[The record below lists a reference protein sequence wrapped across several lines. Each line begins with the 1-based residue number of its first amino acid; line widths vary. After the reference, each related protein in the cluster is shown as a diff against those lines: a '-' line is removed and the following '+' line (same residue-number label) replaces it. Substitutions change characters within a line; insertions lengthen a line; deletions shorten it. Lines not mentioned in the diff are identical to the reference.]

1 MAEEKALVVK
11 KVKEKK
17 VKPARFMPE
26 VKIMNSGTR
35 VMGTVLL
42 RNPDVVVS
50 EARLAAK
57 ALKDVI
63 DNKQRK
69 VMINGR
75 RYLEFDDWQL
85 LGAFYGVT
93 AKVLGTEEIKDDKG
107 KNIGFLAKAV
117 AVKDGIEIAAA
128 EAECLSY
135 ENNWKYKAFNQR
147 FMLRSMAQT
156 RACSKALRNC
166 LAWIVVL
173 AGYASTPAEEM
184 IVDDKPNQDYK
195 ESSSYKT
202 LIRMAT
208 RKKMLDKVE
217 KMLEDAEEV
226 DEEFINGII
235 GG

>member
-1 MAEEKALVVK
+1 MVKALTV
-11 KVKEKK
+11 VKEKK
-17 VKPARFMPE
+17 PLKFAPD
-26 VKIMNSGTR
+26 VKILEAGSR

-42 RNPDVVVS
+42 RNPETVIS

-57 ALKDVI
+57 ALKGVI
-63 DNKQRK
+63 DSKGKK
-69 VMINGR
+69 VVINGKQ
-75 RYLEFDDWQL
+75 YLEFDDWQL

-93 AKVLGTEEIKDDKG
+93 AKVSSTSEIKDDKG

-173 AGYASTPAEEM
+173 AGYAATPAEEM
-184 IVDDKPNQDYK
+184 VVVDIKDGYK
-195 ESSSYKT
+195 ETKTYKT
-202 LIRMAT
+202 LMRVAE
-208 RKKMLDKVE
+208 RKEVVEEVNDMLAK
-217 KMLEDAEEV
+217 LEDDV
-226 DEEFINGII
+226 DEDKLNEILTKI
-235 GG
+235 GGKK

>member
-1 MAEEKALVVK
+1 MAKAVAVVK
-11 KVKEKK
+11 TKLLKFV
-17 VKPARFMPE
+17 PD
-26 VKIMNSGTR
+26 VKILEAGSR

-42 RNPDVVVS
+42 RNPETVIS

-57 ALKDVI
+57 ALKGVI
-63 DNKQRK
+63 DSKGKK
-69 VMINGR
+69 VVINGKQ
-75 RYLEFDDWQL
+75 YLEFDDWQL

-93 AKVLGTEEIKDDKG
+93 AKVSSTSEIKDDKG

-166 LAWIVVL
+166 LAWVVVL
-173 AGYASTPAEEM
+173 AGYAATPAEEM
-184 IVDDKPNQDYK
+184 VNVEVKEDYK
-195 ESSSYKT
+195 ESKTYKT
-202 LIRMAT
+202 LVRIAE
-208 RKKMLDKVE
+208 RKGVTEEVNDMLSKLGD
-217 KMLEDAEEV
+217 EV
-226 DEEFINGII
+226 DEEKLMEII
-235 GG
+235 TKIK

>member
-1 MAEEKALVVK
+1 MK
-11 KVKEKK
+11 KS
-17 VKPARFMPE
+17 VKPKAITKFVPE
-26 VKIMNSGTR
+26 VKVMAPGER
-35 VMGTVLL
+35 VIGTVLL
-42 RNPDVVVS
+42 RDPQVVVD
-50 EARLAAK
+50 EARRAAK

-63 DNKQRK
+63 DSKERK
-69 VMINGR
+69 VMINGK

-93 AKVLGTEEIKDDKG
+93 AKVTETKEIKDDKG

-117 AVKDGIEIAAA
+117 AVKDGGEIAAA

-147 FMLRSMAQT
+147 FMIRSMAQT

-184 IVDDKPNQDYK
+184 NGEVKQDYT
-195 ESSSYKT
+195 ESKAYKT
-202 LIRMAT
+202 LMRVAERHNCT
-208 RKKMLDKVE
+208 EEVNKLLE
-217 KMLEDAEEV
+217 GLEDV
-226 DEEFINGII
+226 DEEKLNEIMAKVSKH
-235 GG
+235 GGVK